1 MISVVVY
8 TQKFSFHFLPF
19 FPLLFSFLSC
29 SSFLFYSLPS
39 LHSSFLIITY
49 LSFPIIFSSF
59 YSLLFSSL
67 LFSFLFIS
75 FFLTSPSYNCLLL
88 TFNKPDFTK
97 GIYYFLFLLFSTL
110 LFSFLFFSFLS
121 FFHLLPTIV
130 FFSPSINRILLKA
143 SSWQH
148 RSLWGTVRHF
158 LTYPPVERGQDRAMI
173 ILKERRKEGKKET
186 EEKAIRRLTQK
197 MKGRTSSEGNEIED
211 GEDQNNFTIIHTKR
225 ID

>member
-8 TQKFSFHFLPF
+8 TQNFSFHFLPF

-67 LFSFLFIS
+67 LFSFLF
-75 FFLTSPSYNCLLL
+75 
-88 TFNKPDFTK
+88 
-97 GIYYFLFLLFSTL
+97 
-110 LFSFLFFSFLS
+110 FSFLS
-121 FFHLLPTIV
+121 FLHLLPTIV

-173 ILKERRKEGKKET
+173 ILIERRKEGKKET
-186 EEKAIRRLTQK
+186 EEKAIRRLT
-197 MKGRTSSEGNEIED
+197 
-211 GEDQNNFTIIHTKR
+211 
-225 ID
+225 